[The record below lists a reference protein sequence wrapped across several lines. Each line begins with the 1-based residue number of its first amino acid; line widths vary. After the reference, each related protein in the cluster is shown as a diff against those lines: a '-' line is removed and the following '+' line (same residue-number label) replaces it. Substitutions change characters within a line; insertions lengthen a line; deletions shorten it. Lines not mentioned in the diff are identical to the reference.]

1 MVMINLKLRK
11 GMNLRQQ
18 EASSQVIYLD
28 QDSATSKHTFYQEV
42 LSRWHR
48 QGKEFVASSH
58 RSELQATN
66 DRYLMKLQKKWAQ
79 VYKSN
84 VYVLNKVSLQL
95 IQISVQKALKIQHW
109 FFKRTKAD
117 LSLSNLNE
125 SLVPLAYRGQKRS
138 CDPAKKTKHKKLPS
152 DLPLPQPL

>member
-1 MVMINLKLRK
+1 MINLNFRK
-11 GMNLRQQ
+11 RMNLRQQ

-42 LSRWHR
+42 LSKWHR
-48 QGKEFVASSH
+48 QGKDLVASSH
-58 RSELQATN
+58 RSEQQAAN

-79 VYKSN
+79 VYKTN
-84 VYVLNKVSLQL
+84 VYVLNKVSFKL
-95 IQISVQKALKIQHW
+95 IQVFVQKALKIQHW

-117 LSLSNLNE
+117 LSLSNINE
-125 SLVPLAYRGQKRS
+125 SLAPLALRSQKRS
-138 CDPAKKTKHKKLPS
+138 CDPAKKCKHKKLPS